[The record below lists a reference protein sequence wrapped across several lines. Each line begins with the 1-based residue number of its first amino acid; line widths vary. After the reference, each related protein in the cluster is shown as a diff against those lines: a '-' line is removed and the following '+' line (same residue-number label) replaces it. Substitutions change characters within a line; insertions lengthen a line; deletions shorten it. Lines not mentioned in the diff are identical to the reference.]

1 MSKNS
6 FVFNSVIWNANHP
19 YFNTKF
25 QIMLINELKRYFF
38 QGFVWIFFFFWN
50 PTKFIISILY
60 LCWVRMTKNRV
71 KHFAHFF
78 WRSSFFLWEQKTY
91 HDFFRAIERLRVWE
105 KFQIFSPLWPPISFK
120 SIKFKSLPTPLTAP
134 IVRQNSRKKIRKNF
148 GF

>member
-1 MSKNS
+1 MWTTKQSFAKQWALTKKRKQVNYNFFCQKNS

-38 QGFVWIFFFFWN
+38 QWFVWVFFFFFWN

-91 HDFFRAIERLRVWE
+91 HDYFRSIERLRVWE
-105 KFQIFSPLWPPISFK
+105 KCQIFSPYGP
-120 SIKFKSLPTPLTAP
+120 
-134 IVRQNSRKKIRKNF
+134 Q
-148 GF
+148 

>member
-38 QGFVWIFFFFWN
+38 QGFVWVFFFLKSHKIYNFYPLFMLSQNDKKSSKTFW
-50 PTKFIISILY
+50 P
-60 LCWVRMTKNRV
+60 
-71 KHFAHFF
+71 FF
-78 WRSSFFLWEQKTY
+78 LRSSFFLWEQKTY
-91 HDFFRAIERLRVWE
+91 HDFFRAIERLLVWE
-105 KFQIFSPLWPPISFK
+105 KCQIFSPLWPHWLHLSYD
-120 SIKFKSLPTPLTAP
+120 
-134 IVRQNSRKKIRKNF
+134 KIRGNKIRNNF